1 MKEVW
6 SKKGWQQYLD
16 TLQFIYEEFGRK
28 AALTFK
34 SDFDQWRA
42 WIVENP
48 TISPVEPLLIS
59 KNKEY
64 RSRVISKRSKLV
76 YYVEGDSV
84 RFVAVWDMRRNPD
97 ALVKGLK

>member
-1 MKEVW
+1 MKEEW
-6 SKKGWQQYLD
+6 SKKAWKQYLD
-16 TLQFIYEEFGRK
+16 TLQYVHDEFGRK
-28 AALTFK
+28 AALAFK
-34 SDFDQWRA
+34 SDFDQWRR

-48 TISPVEPLLIS
+48 TISPIEPLLIK

-76 YYVEGDSV
+76 YYAEGDTI

-97 ALVKGLK
+97 ALLKSLK